1 MHPRSARAAPERAC
15 GKLGCA
21 ALRARRRRAVPTP
34 HRQIRVNGGVSG
46 LEPDRD
52 TLLRGVVGPEP
63 GCRTFSFRLRWKA
76 QCLRRAGAP
85 FVLTAATAPGER
97 RDTAAIRPSA
107 EPSPPTCL
115 QSPQVRPYRRPLNDH
130 SLIGVS
136 AHRGRPPCVGRKPA
150 GSAGLVLRLRSPG
163 PVPVC
168 RLVAGGGHLYDCR
181 VRRCRIQACCVFGLQ
196 GFPVCG
202 SCVPVPCRVMT
213 PGGAGPAAVAEPA
226 GQGTGWAGGQRNRS
240 HPGRP

>member
-1 MHPRSARAAPERAC
+1 M
-15 GKLGCA
+15 
-21 ALRARRRRAVPTP
+21 
-34 HRQIRVNGGVSG
+34 
-46 LEPDRD
+46 
-52 TLLRGVVGPEP
+52 
-63 GCRTFSFRLRWKA
+63 
-76 QCLRRAGAP
+76 
-85 FVLTAATAPGER
+85 
-97 RDTAAIRPSA
+97 
-107 EPSPPTCL
+107 
-115 QSPQVRPYRRPLNDH
+115 
-130 SLIGVS
+130 
-136 AHRGRPPCVGRKPA
+136 
-150 GSAGLVLRLRSPG
+150 RLRSPG

-240 HPGRP
+240 RPGRPWPAHVLLSVACLEASGALRTCSGRRRPGTPPRTVHMCWSAAFDSGRRRAVCKTVGSAYVGSNPTPATTSGNGPLAAETRPRGPFSSCHAVYQRCVTVSRCVAVSTDA